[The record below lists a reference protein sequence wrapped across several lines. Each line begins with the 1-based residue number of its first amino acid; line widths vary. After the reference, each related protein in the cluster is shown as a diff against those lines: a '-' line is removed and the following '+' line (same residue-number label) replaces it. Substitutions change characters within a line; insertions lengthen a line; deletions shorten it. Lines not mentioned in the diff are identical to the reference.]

1 MASYFNRGFFNDAPN
16 FFDRY
21 ITDRRIYGFMK
32 ESETK
37 GLSWPVALL
46 VTGMIC
52 LMAFLMARMFATSDT
67 HILERAT
74 LLPCTASQ
82 SIQVLGKGVIYSDGT
97 SLRALNASGRQIWS
111 YVVGANCGYA
121 VGDGGVAGWSDD
133 LLVALNASS
142 GEVMFSA
149 SLAQPVLS
157 ATTGAQYTAALVGEE
172 SDATLI
178 VIENSGREIDRIA
191 LPDIT
196 VLDYGFFNSG
206 NMLWVMSLDTNG
218 TVPMSQVTTYRPGR
232 MQAGSITDS
241 EQVVYEVMFD
251 TPRVSAVGTTYIRVY
266 DYAGTENAAQ
276 RKLIYGW
283 YLMDSTNTQ
292 DGGLMAFVPMTEIG
306 TKAEINDIRLIRG
319 DTDRTIRMPFTCF
332 DIAVHGSSV
341 YGFSSQY
348 VMIHDLNAARAE
360 TYQLPFP
367 CDGLIGV
374 TAGKSVALVSGD
386 SVYLVSLPR

>member
-1 MASYFNRGFFNDAPN
+1 
-16 FFDRY
+16 
-21 ITDRRIYGFMK
+21 MK

-52 LMAFLMARMFATSDT
+52 LMAFLMARMLATGDT

>member
-1 MASYFNRGFFNDAPN
+1 
-16 FFDRY
+16 
-21 ITDRRIYGFMK
+21 MK
-32 ESETK
+32 ENETR

-46 VTGMIC
+46 VTGLIC
-52 LMAFLMARMFATSDT
+52 VTAFLTARLFAKGDS
-67 HILERAT
+67 HVLEQGT
-74 LLPCTASQ
+74 LLPCKSSQ
-82 SIQVLGKGVIYSDGT
+82 SIQVLGKGVIYTDGT

-111 YVVGANCGYA
+111 YVVGANCGFA
-121 VGDGGVAGWSDD
+121 VGEGGVAGWSQD

-142 GEVMFSA
+142 GEALFSA
-149 SLAQPVLS
+149 SLSQRVLS
-157 ATTGAQYTAALVGEE
+157 AVTGTQYTAALVGEE
-172 SDATLI
+172 TDATLI

-241 EQVVYEVMFD
+241 EQVIYEVMFN

-266 DYAGTENAAQ
+266 DYAGTEEVSQ

-283 YLMDSTNTQ
+283 YLIDSARSQ

-306 TKAEINDIRLIRG
+306 TSAEINDIRLIQG

-332 DIAVHGSSV
+332 DIAVHGSTV

-348 VMIHDLNAARAE
+348 VMIHDISAARAD
-360 TYQLPFP
+360 TYRLPFA

-374 TAGKSVALVSGD
+374 TSGRSAALVSGD